1 MEKNECKPKYRSD
14 TSDSRCTTYAQLL
27 VDKGRNVG
35 VRTVGPVRNTAYV
48 DTWNTYAVA
57 RGRWVKFIEDLD
69 EEDEDYFRIDVG
81 MPTSSSSSSSE
92 RRTEDVSGKEED

>member
-14 TSDSRCTTYAQLL
+14 TSDSDSRYTTYAQLL

-81 MPTSSSSSSSE
+81 MPSSSSE